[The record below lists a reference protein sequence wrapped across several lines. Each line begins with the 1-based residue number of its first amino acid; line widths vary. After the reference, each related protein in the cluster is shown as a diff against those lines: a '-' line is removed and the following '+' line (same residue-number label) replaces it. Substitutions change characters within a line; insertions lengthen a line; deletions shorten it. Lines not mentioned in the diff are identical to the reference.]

1 MKNLFESRRFQLV
14 EIKHTGKKHT
24 PSNLFLKGLPSDDGC
39 PGKIVAA
46 ESGTVIFAGNLHNW
60 QRKHYGILARVR
72 SDEDPCREIIYYGL
86 GACFVRAGEH
96 VQTGA
101 AIGHNALRLVGVEV
115 RYNRRR
121 VDALA
126 ELGIPATIGKV
137 LSMDKP
143 AMLPT
148 CR

>member
-14 EIKHTGKKHT
+14 EIKHTGKKRT

-39 PGKIVAA
+39 PEKIVSA
-46 ESGTVIFAGNLHNW
+46 ESGTVIFAGNPRNW
-60 QRKHYGILARVR
+60 QSRRYGVHVRVR
-72 SDEDPCREIIYYGL
+72 SDEDPRGEIIYYGL
-86 GACFVRAGEH
+86 RGCFVHAGEH
-96 VQTGA
+96 VRTGA
-101 AIGHNALRLVGVEV
+101 AIGYCTLIPLGVEV
-115 RYNRRR
+115 RYNGRR

-126 ELGIPATIGKV
+126 ELGIPATVGKV

>member
-46 ESGTVIFAGNLHNW
+46 EPGTVIFAGQLHDW

-86 GACFVRAGEH
+86 RGCFVHAGDH
-96 VQTGA
+96 VHAGA
-101 AIGHNALRLVGVEV
+101 AIGYCTLTPLGVEV
-115 RYNRRR
+115 RYNGRR

-126 ELGIPATIGKV
+126 ELGIPATVGKV